1 MNQRISIYTPPHLDM
16 VSYYDVVDF
25 AVEVGLSKVEIYN
38 TFELTRP
45 DTAFAQKL
53 RAYADERN
61 VKFVCVSLGINLVED
76 TRQNIELAKQFAHVA
91 AILGAP
97 YFHHTIA
104 LDFEDTE
111 KVAANYNRY
120 YEIGVA
126 AAREIYDYARDLGVR
141 TVVEDQ
147 GFIFNGVASFRRFL
161 GDVGR
166 DVGIVADFGNIMFVD
181 ERIEPFI
188 QEFSRSIVHVHVK
201 DYIATPKTA
210 PVRPPKSY
218 VTRGGNY
225 LQDCPFGIGAVN
237 FPEALRLLRDI
248 AYTGPISL
256 EHPPVPYEKISI
268 FHKNLQFL
276 EQLL

>member
-16 VSYYDVVDF
+16 ASYYDVVDF

-38 TFELTRP
+38 TFELAQP

-76 TRQNIELAKQFAHVA
+76 TQHNLALAKQYAHVA

-104 LDFEDTE
+104 LEFEDSE
-111 KVAANYNRY
+111 KVAANYDRY

-126 AAREIYDYARDLGVR
+126 AARELYDYAKDLGVR

-147 GFIFNGVASFRRFL
+147 GFIFNGVDNFRRFL
-161 GDVGR
+161 RDVDR
-166 DVGIVADFGNIMFVD
+166 DVGIVADFANIMFVD
-181 ERIEPFI
+181 ERIEPFLKA
-188 QEFSRSIVHVHVK
+188 FSKSIAHVHVK
-201 DYIATPKTA
+201 DYIATPKTVG
-210 PVRPPKSY
+210 PRPPESY
-218 VTRGGNY
+218 VTKGGNY
-225 LQDCPFGIGAVN
+225 LQPCPFGLGSVN
-237 FPEALRLLRDI
+237 FAEAFRLLREMN
-248 AYTGPISL
+248 YTGPIAL
-256 EHPPVPYEKISI
+256 EHPTVSPEEISV
-268 FHKNLQFL
+268 FHENIHFL
-276 EQLL
+276 EAFL

>member
-1 MNQRISIYTPPHLDM
+1 MNQRISIYTPPCSNM

-25 AVEVGLSKVEIYN
+25 ALEVGLSKVEIYN
-38 TFELTRP
+38 TFELAQP

-76 TRQNIELAKQFAHVA
+76 TQHNLALAKQYAHVA

-104 LDFEDTE
+104 LDFEDSE
-111 KVAANYNRY
+111 KVAANYSRY

-126 AAREIYDYARDLGVR
+126 AARELYDYAKDLGVR

-147 GFIFNGVASFRRFL
+147 GFIFNGVDNFRRFL
-161 GDVGR
+161 RDVDR

-188 QEFSRSIVHVHVK
+188 REFAKSIVHVHVK

-210 PVRPPKSY
+210 PTRPPESY

-225 LQDCPFGIGAVN
+225 LQNCPFGCGSVN
-237 FPEALRLLRDI
+237 FAEALRLLRDI
-248 AYTGPISL
+248 AYTGPIAL
-256 EHPPVPYEKISI
+256 EHPPVPYDKLSI
-268 FHKNLQFL
+268 FHDNIRYL
-276 EQLL
+276 ERLL